1 MMKDTESLLTQ
12 HKVILESRLTRVE
25 TQYLNISDDIKDIKK
40 TLHWL
45 TGIVFSINTAVLGVV
60 TKGFGIF

>member
-1 MMKDTESLLTQ
+1 MMTHTENLLSQ
-12 HKVILESRLTRVE
+12 YKVILESRLTRVE
-25 TQYLNISDDIKDIKK
+25 TQHINMSDDIKDIKK

-45 TGIVFSINTAVLGVV
+45 TGIVFSINTAILGVV